1 MGYRPKEIIL
11 SRGIS
16 RAEKHLKKFSTSLG
30 IRKMQI
36 KRNLRF
42 YLTPVRITKIKSKSD
57 SSYWQRCGAR
67 GTLLHCCCECK
78 LVQPVWKSIWYFLR
92 KFEIVLPQDP
102 AVPLLNIYPK
112 ITPSYHK
119 DTCSPVY
126 IAAMFI
132 LSRNQK
138 QLSYPSIKC

>member
-42 YLTPVRITKIKSKSD
+42 YLTPVRITKIKS
-57 SSYWQRCGAR
+57 
-67 GTLLHCCCECK
+67 
-78 LVQPVWKSIWYFLR
+78 
-92 KFEIVLPQDP
+92 
-102 AVPLLNIYPK
+102 
-112 ITPSYHK
+112 
-119 DTCSPVY
+119 
-126 IAAMFI
+126 
-132 LSRNQK
+132 
-138 QLSYPSIKC
+138 